1 MKQPVKI
8 LLIISFLAVGFATHA
23 QRLKVG
29 FTFQYLFVK
38 QVKIDSD
45 IIRGTRSYAL
55 YYARDNRWKFFGAGQ
70 SMVIGTVVQVDYK
83 RFYFGVEPAYDLNTY
98 HYTLEYPVSPDRDEK
113 LRFQSLYFQ
122 IDLPFYLGYQF
133 QSSNIFRYSVFA
145 GGVLVTPYHH
155 QRQFSSRD
163 SDNPQNIYYNSNDL
177 SGILFSDQK
186 AYLNALAGFG
196 IHFANIGKVDF
207 RYQHRMN
214 SPGKI
219 YDVKF
224 NTVGFALTYYLPV
237 NLLNKKIYYED

>member
-1 MKQPVKI
+1 MKASLKI
-8 LLIISFLAVGFATHA
+8 SLITFLLAASFATQA

-38 QVKIDSD
+38 QIKIDSD
-45 IIRGTRSYAL
+45 VIRATRSYAL

-70 SMVIGTVVQVDYK
+70 SMIIGTVVQLDYK
-83 RFYFGVEPAYDLNTY
+83 RFYVGIEPAYDLNTY
-98 HYTLEYPVSPDRDEK
+98 HYRLDYPVSPDKDEK
-113 LRFQSLYFQ
+113 LTFQSLYFQ

-155 QRQFSSRD
+155 QQQFSSRD
-163 SDNPQNIYYNSNDL
+163 ADNPQNIYYNSNDL

-224 NTVGFALTYYLPV
+224 NTIGFALTYYLPV